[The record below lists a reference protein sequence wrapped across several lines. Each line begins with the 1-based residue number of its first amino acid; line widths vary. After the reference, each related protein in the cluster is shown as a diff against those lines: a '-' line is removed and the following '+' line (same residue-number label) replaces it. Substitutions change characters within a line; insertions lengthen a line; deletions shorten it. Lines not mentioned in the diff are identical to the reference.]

1 MVFVAAW
8 LLIRLA
14 SPQIMVW
21 LFSLSCQDGVEQCNF
36 MNYTTRAV
44 TCDTGMNVQW
54 TAGMIKVYM
63 EDWFSFLACNPRS
76 SCQPSYWASPWVGL
90 WPQSL
95 FVSMTTLIVTVKRVW
110 LQFLF
115 SFISNINDNGYI
127 SYQWLAALCLLEQ
140 FKPFWERP
148 SNISHTSVLIP
159 YSSLLPPLSQFLPS
173 FLPFLNSFPPSLSAK
188 NSACVFNFLKLN

>member
-21 LFSLSCQDGVEQCNF
+21 LFSLSCQDDVEQCNF
-36 MNYTTRAV
+36 MNYATRAV
-44 TCDTGMNVQW
+44 TCDTGMNEQW

-63 EDWFSFLACNPRS
+63 EDWFFFLAYTPKLFLGGCLCVGGVSRLWSLPPCLRS
-76 SCQPSYWASPWVGL
+76 SCQLSYWALPWVGL

-115 SFISNINDNGYI
+115 SFTSIINDNGYI

-148 SNISHTSVLIP
+148 SNISHTA
-159 YSSLLPPLSQFLPS
+159 FLP
-173 FLPFLNSFPPSLSAK
+173 LLNSFPLSSLFSIPSL
-188 NSACVFNFLKLN
+188 LP